1 MRSKILLIAALG
13 ALLVALPSVALG
25 GAART
30 TANSATFADSS
41 GEDANAPDITSV
53 AVSNDDAGMI
63 TFKINISNRP
73 ALTPDMTVLLFLDTD
88 QNADDRRPGSPAAPT
103 T

>member
-1 MRSKILLIAALG
+1 M
-13 ALLVALPSVALG
+13 ALG

-41 GEDANAPDITSV
+41 GEDANAPDITSI

-88 QNADDRRPGSPAAPT
+88 QNATTGDPANPQAPT